1 VAAAL
6 RRRGLVHTG
15 PFPSRPDDDIG
26 FAVRPTHVNSR
37 VAWSET
43 LQNLTGLGPVP
54 VRNSEYVV
62 DSYYTYRPLN
72 GLEVSRNIQY
82 VIDPGGTSQNRNAL
96 YSA

>member
-1 VAAAL
+1 M
-6 RRRGLVHTG
+6 
-15 PFPSRPDDDIG
+15 
-26 FAVRPTHVNSR
+26 NSR

-72 GLEVSRNIQY
+72 GLEAHPNIQY
-82 VIDPGGTSQNRNAL
+82 VIHPGGTSRNGNAL
-96 YSA
+96 AFGLKTAAHFQAIDRTCITGRPTITLLYNS